1 MWVTMRKATLTAMF
15 LLLST
20 LTFAQLPSANVFIGY
35 SYSSLDLSSIQS
47 NLNLNN
53 GGRAN
58 ANGWE
63 ASFEGKIIPFLG
75 LVGDFSGDYTSQSS
89 TTTIYPPCPFPG
101 TCKPSIR
108 TINVGFL
115 EQNFL
120 FGPRASISLGKLRPF
135 AEAFI
140 GASHLSAAQ
149 NGSDSSFASAV
160 GGGLDY
166 RLIHF
171 LAWRF
176 EGDYVHTRF
185 FSSGQN
191 NARLSTGIVL
201 RF

>member
-1 MWVTMRKATLTAMF
+1 VRKVTLAVTF

-20 LTFAQLPSANVFIGY
+20 FTFAQLPSANVFIGY

-75 LVGDFSGDYTSQSS
+75 LVADFNGDYTSRSS
-89 TTTIYPPCPFPG
+89 TTTSYPPCPFPSG
-101 TCKPSIR
+101 TCGPIVR
-108 TINVGFL
+108 TTNVGIL

-120 FGPRASISLGKLRPF
+120 FGPRASVSLGKLRPF

-140 GASHLSAAQ
+140 GGSHLSAAQ
-149 NGSDSSFASAV
+149 NGSDNSFASAV

-176 EGDYVHTRF
+176 EGDYVHTHF
-185 FSSGQN
+185 FSNGQN